1 MVIHIPLKKYKLME
15 VIIMATKKPKLYPDC
30 GGIKYEPLFPPEQT
44 KKTKKSKSKQGTD
57 KKDKGKK

>member
-1 MVIHIPLKKYKLME
+1 ME
-15 VIIMATKKPKLYPDC
+15 VIIMATKKTKIYPLC

-57 KKDKGKK
+57 KKGKGKK